1 MAKTKLNYELTKNR
15 RPASWQLPIKN
26 IMLEKFDGKKSLG
39 LRNIEY
45 IPGEVSIF
53 KEDHQGDQEPPGVW
67 FEDGALQV
75 DSANKVLVEILTKHP
90 WNRIHFNKV
99 DHDVTA
105 SKNIDLMEL
114 RFKAYEAVSS
124 KDSEEMKARAF
135 VLLGAYV
142 ISQSDKLIESQL
154 KQFAMDD
161 PEKVLEEMKQPDYAP
176 KTVAA
181 LAVLRGVLLINPT
194 NTQISWADTGR
205 SLINIAAGQDPISKL
220 GQFLSGKDESAKL
233 TLQEIGEKITRSY
246 EFKKD
251 YTASEEI
258 QSILANKDE
267 DSVDSHKSKEGDDLD
282 LKEAR
287 EEYEDDFNKP
297 VPINK
302 KNDLGWIKEKIA
314 EGPKAD

>member
-1 MAKTKLNYELTKNR
+1 MANKKLNYELTKGR

-26 IMLEKFDGKKSLG
+26 IMIEKFDGKKSLG
-39 LRNIEY
+39 LRTLQY
-45 IPGEVSIF
+45 MPGQESIF
-53 KEDHQGDQEPPGVW
+53 KEDHTGDQKPSGVW

-75 DSANKVLVEILTKHP
+75 DSANKALVQILEKHP

-99 DHDVTA
+99 DHDVA
-105 SKNIDLMEL
+105 ADKNIDLMAL

-124 KDSEEMKARAF
+124 KDPEEMKARAF

-154 KQFAMDD
+154 KQMAMDD
-161 PEKVLEEMKQPDYAP
+161 PENVLEEMKQPDYAP

-194 NTQISWADTGR
+194 NTQISWADTGK
-205 SLINIAAGQDPISKL
+205 SLISIAAGQDPISKL
-220 GQFLSGKDESAKL
+220 GQFLSGKEESAKL
-233 TLQEIGEKITRSY
+233 TLQEIGEKIKRSY

-251 YTASEEI
+251 YTADKEIDGIVGNQEE
-258 QSILANKDE
+258 D
-267 DSVDSHKSKEGDDLD
+267 DVDSQKSKSEDDLN
-282 LKEAR
+282 LQEAR
-287 EEYEDDFNKP
+287 EEYEDAFGKG

-302 KNDLGWIKEKIA
+302 KNDLEWIKDKIA
-314 EGPKAD
+314 EGPKED

>member
-1 MAKTKLNYELTKNR
+1 MANKKLNYELTKGR

-26 IMLEKFDGKKSLG
+26 IMIEKFDGKKSLG
-39 LRNIEY
+39 LRTLEY
-45 IPGEVSIF
+45 IPGEESIF
-53 KEDHQGDQEPPGVW
+53 KEDHKGDQESPGIW

-75 DSANKVLVEILTKHP
+75 DSANKAAVQILAKHP
-90 WNRIHFNKV
+90 WNKIHFNKV
-99 DHDVTA
+99 DHDVA
-105 SKNIDLMEL
+105 ANQNIDLMAL

-154 KQFAMDD
+154 KQMAMDD

-194 NTQISWADTGR
+194 NTQISWADTGK
-205 SLINIAAGQDPISKL
+205 SLISIAAGQDPISKL
-220 GQFLSGKDESAKL
+220 GQFLSGKEESAKL
-233 TLQEIGEKITRSY
+233 TLQEIGEKIKRSY

-258 QSILANKDE
+258 ENILGNKDE
-267 DSVDSHKSKEGDDLD
+267 DDVDLQKSKSEDDLD
-282 LKEAR
+282 LQEAR
-287 EEYEDDFNKP
+287 EEYEDAFGKEVP
-297 VPINK
+297 VNK
-302 KNDLGWIKEKIA
+302 KNDLEWIKDKIA
-314 EGPKAD
+314 EGPKED